1 MFFYSDG
8 DAVTLILRL
17 FVHYCTNLN
26 KGEQFLNIKL
36 SEVGGSPEKSLFY
49 VVNKLK
55 HSFNNFLSRQEL
67 AAAGEQFDMVFIDA
81 DKDNYINYYNFIL
94 DNNLLRMQGVI
105 CVDNTLFKAKVYL
118 KDTSDS
124 NGLALRHFNQF
135 VSDDPRVEQVR
146 FLLTC
151 TVLLTD
157 LFFCFNSTTSV
168 MLSRSL
174 FLFVMASVSSA
185 EYP

>member
-8 DAVTLILRL
+8 DALTYKFALILRL
-17 FVHYCTNLN
+17 FVHYCTSLKE
-26 KGEQFLNIKL
+26 KGEQFSNIKL
-36 SEVGGSPEKSLFY
+36 SEVCGSPQKSLFY
-49 VVNKLK
+49 VTNKVK

-118 KDTSDS
+118 KDTTDS

-146 FLLTC
+146 F
-151 TVLLTD
+151 VLLID
-157 LFFCFNSTTSV
+157 NVL
-168 MLSRSL
+168 L
-174 FLFVMASVSSA
+174 
-185 EYP
+185 